1 VKKRSFPFSFPLDAS
16 LINRHRAYILN
27 ALCSVDAGF
36 CSLPVSSV
44 KPETLR
50 CMLKLYDT
58 LFFSGVL
65 ADKLP
70 ALFVSLSSRMTSS
83 AGKFICMRGSFR
95 RIKHAEIRMSSDF
108 LFRLENGPFELNGL
122 SVDTPQEAFLI
133 VFEHELCH
141 AIETLFFGETS
152 HSSRFL
158 SIANGLFGH
167 TATRH
172 RLPTRRQ
179 AAFDTGL
186 TIGSR
191 VSFPYQNNSLFG
203 VVTYIGKMATVM
215 VPSHRGDYQ
224 DKNGHR
230 YTKYRVPLSKLTLI
244 ST

>member
-108 LFRLENGPFELNGL
+108 LFRLEKGPFELNGL
-122 SVDTPQEAFLI
+122 SASTPQEAFLI

-141 AIETLFFGETS
+141 ALETILFGETG
-152 HSSRFL
+152 HSVRFL
-158 SIANGLFGH
+158 SLANGLFGH
-167 TATRH
+167 TAARH

-179 AAFDTGL
+179 VASDSGL
-186 TIGSR
+186 IIGSR
-191 VSFPYQNNSLFG
+191 ASFSYQGNTISG

-215 VPSHRGDYQ
+215 VPSPHGDYR
-224 DKNGHR
+224 DKSGCR
-230 YTKYRVPLSKLTLI
+230 YIKYRVPLSNLTLI
-244 ST
+244 LS